1 MPTPRWRVWL
11 VTDVYPPE
19 CGGSGWSTHAL
30 ARVLLD
36 RGHHVAVIGID
47 PSRPGV
53 TRRTYDGVEVTEVG
67 VSSARRSPR
76 RRLGSHDYAYR
87 VLARYL
93 AERLAEEPDVGILH
107 AQHLHSGPPAIE
119 VGRAHG
125 RATILTVR
133 DYWPVCLHGTSWWGG
148 DTCPGCSTSNLT
160 SCMQE
165 YWRWPSIPARA
176 MVGWARR
183 RLGARA
189 NGVLAAHRVLAVSE
203 SVRQRVGRDLPGA
216 NLSVVPNMVDPT
228 TVEAVAASVQ
238 HNGVAAPYLL
248 AAGKLIPTKG
258 FDLLLRALAE
268 VGCRTPLVVAGAG
281 PERGRLE
288 AQAHALGLS
297 VRFLGWIPHD
307 RLLRLQQEARAVV
320 LPSAWN
326 EPLSRVVLET
336 MALGTPVIAWARGGN
351 SEMIESGVS
360 GWLVSRPADLAA
372 ALAEVGTPSVRDRV
386 SHAARTRIRDRF
398 APDVV
403 YPTVAAAYAAAVEE
417 VGWQSP

>member
-1 MPTPRWRVWL
+1 MLTPRWRIWL

-36 RGHHVAVIGID
+36 HGHDVAIISID
-47 PSRPGV
+47 PGRPGV

-76 RRLGSHDYAYR
+76 RRLGSHDYAYQA
-87 VLARYL
+87 LARYL
-93 AERLAEEPDVGILH
+93 ANRLTEEPDVGILH

-148 DTCPGCSTSNLT
+148 ENCLGCSTTNLT

-165 YWRWPSIPARA
+165 YWRWPSTAARV

-183 RLGARA
+183 RLSARA
-189 NGVLAAHRVLAVSE
+189 NGVLAAHRVLAVSD
-203 SVRQRVGRDLPGA
+203 SVRRRIEDDIQSA
-216 NLSVVPNMVDPT
+216 NLSVVPNMVDPNHVQAIAT
-228 TVEAVAASVQ
+228 SAPGTDVES
-238 HNGVAAPYLL
+238 PYLL
-248 AAGKLIPTKG
+248 AAGKLVPTKG
-258 FDLLLRALAE
+258 FDLLLTELAA
-268 VGCRTPLVVAGAG
+268 VGCATPLVVAGEG

-288 AQAHALGLS
+288 AQALALGLP
-297 VRFLGWIPHD
+297 VQFLGWTPHD

-320 LPSAWN
+320 IPSAWN

-336 MALGTPVIAWARGGN
+336 MALGTPIIAWMRGGN
-351 SEMIESGVS
+351 SEMVESGVS
-360 GWLVSRPADLAA
+360 GWLVSRPADLGA
-372 ALAEVGTPSVRDRV
+372 ALADVGTPAVRDRV
-386 SHAARTRIRDRF
+386 SHAARTRIQDRF
-398 APDVV
+398 APDAV
-403 YPTVAAAYAAAVEE
+403 YPAVAAAYAAALEE